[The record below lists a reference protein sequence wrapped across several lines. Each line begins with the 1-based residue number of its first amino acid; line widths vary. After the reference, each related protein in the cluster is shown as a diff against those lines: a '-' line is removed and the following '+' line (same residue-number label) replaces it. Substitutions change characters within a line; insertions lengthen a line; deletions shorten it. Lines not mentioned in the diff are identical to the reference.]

1 MTKTA
6 LIILD
11 GWGHGEKNNGNAIY
25 CSKTT
30 FVDSLYKKELNS
42 ELTTHGESVGLPA
55 GQMGNSEV
63 GHLNIGAGR
72 IVYQDLT
79 RINKQ
84 IRSKKIFNNT
94 KLNEGIDCALIKNKG
109 IHIIGLCS
117 DGGIHS
123 DINHLESLCD
133 VILSRKVKHIYIHAI
148 TDGRDTDPKS
158 GKKFISRILSFI
170 ENKKISLST
179 VTGRYYAMDRDKR
192 WERTSLAYHVMVNNV
207 GIKTNNILK
216 SIDSSYE
223 KKITDEFLH
232 PHVCTDAKNNP
243 ISNIKDDDVVICFN
257 FRSDRCRQ
265 IIGAL
270 SQFDIPQYQ
279 IKSLNINLY
288 TMTCYDDTYK
298 NINVLFKKE
307 HLKNTLG
314 EIVSKNDLS
323 QLRISETE
331 KYPHVTYFFSGGNE
345 QKFKNESRILI
356 ESPKVATYDLKPE
369 MSSGKVTERTINEI
383 NAKKYDFICLNF
395 ANTDMV
401 GHTGDFKAVVNA
413 VEKVDTCLD
422 KIVKACKNNNYVI
435 VVIADHGNA
444 EYMVNEDGSINTS
457 HTTNKVPIFVI
468 NSKFSR
474 LKNGKLCDVAP
485 TILSL
490 MKINIPTEMTGKN
503 LLS

>member
-11 GWGHGEKNNGNAIY
+11 GWGHGEKNDGNAIY

-42 ELTTHGESVGLPA
+42 ELTTHGENVGLPA

-84 IRSKKIFNNT
+84 IKSKKIFNNT
-94 KLNEGIDCALIKNKG
+94 KLNEAIDCALIKNKG

-133 VILSRKVKHIYIHAI
+133 VILSRKVKHIYINAI

-192 WERTSLAYHVMVNNV
+192 WERTSLAYHVMVNNE

-232 PHVCTDAKNNP
+232 PHVCTDANNNP
-243 ISNIKDDDVVICFN
+243 ISNIKDDDIVICFN

-369 MSSGKVTERTINEI
+369 MSSGKVTECAINEI

-413 VEKVDTCLD
+413 VEKVDKCLD
-422 KIVKACKNNNYVI
+422 KIVKACKKNNYVI

-444 EYMVNEDGSINTS
+444 EYMVNEDASINTS

-468 NSKFSR
+468 NSKFSK
-474 LKNGKLCDVAP
+474 LKNGNLCDVAP